1 MLEITQAKQKKEIL
15 KNESS
20 VRDLWDNIRHTDIHI
35 MEVSEGEEREKKKA
49 DNFFV
54 KNDS

>member
-20 VRDLWDNIRHTDIHI
+20 VRDLWDNIRHTDINI
-35 MEVSEGEEREKKKA
+35 MEVSEGEEREKKGREI
-49 DNFFV
+49 F
-54 KNDS
+54 